1 MTSRAKS
8 TDTPGTVMRHL
19 VLWGSLLLSACAGPS
34 AEAPGSEAPTAEA
47 ESEASPKPPAVDSTV
62 APTAEATP
70 TEPKPLTRP
79 AEPLNVIL
87 LVVDAMRADMPWA
100 GYPRQTAP
108 NLTAVEKESVSYTQA
123 HSVASYTAKAVAA
136 LLSGQYPSSLKR
148 SGYFFTKYPE
158 SDLFFPELLQQAG
171 MHTMATHAHQYMNP
185 KNGLAQGFVDW
196 QLVQGISFHNKY
208 DANVTSDKVTRLA
221 ISQLE
226 AAPKDKR
233 FFMYVHYMDPHDTY
247 ISHKESPK
255 WGKRQRDKY
264 DQELFFTDLWVGK
277 FLDYCRQQPWW
288 KKTALVVT
296 GDHGEAF
303 GEHGC
308 YRHAFEVWEPLV
320 HVPLFFR
327 VPGATPRRIDVP
339 RSHIDFA
346 PTVLDLM
353 SVEPAPEMRG
363 KSLVPEL
370 FGAEPEARP
379 VLLDLPADSNNMER
393 RALISG
399 NYKLLVYEKEWRFEL
414 YDLAQDPGEKSDL
427 RKREPEKFAEM
438 KALYRKVWDAIPKV
452 KPFGGNKLM
461 GGSYATGPA
470 E

>member
-1 MTSRAKS
+1 MS
-8 TDTPGTVMRHL
+8 TDTAPTVTRHL
-19 VLWGSLLLSACAGPS
+19 VLLGSLLLVACARPS
-34 AEAPGSEAPTAEA
+34 AETPAPEAPLA
-47 ESEASPKPPAVDSTV
+47 ESAPEASSAPASADPSGVS
-62 APTAEATP
+62 PAEATP
-70 TEPKPLTRP
+70 RVPKKLTRP

-87 LVVDAMRADMPWA
+87 LIVDAMRADMPWA
-100 GYPRQTAP
+100 GYPRETAP
-108 NLTAVEKESVSYTQA
+108 NLTAIEKQSVSYTKA
-123 HSVASYTAKAVAA
+123 HSVASYTAKSVAA

-171 MHTMATHAHQYMNP
+171 IHTMATHAHQYMNP

-196 QLVQGISFHNKY
+196 QLVKGISFHNKY
-208 DANVTSDKVTRLA
+208 DANVTSDKVTPLA

-226 AAPKDKR
+226 AAPPDKR

-247 ISHKESPK
+247 MSHKEAPK

-277 FLDYCRQQPWW
+277 FLDYCRTQPWW
-288 KKTALVVT
+288 EKTALVVT
-296 GDHGEAF
+296 SDHGEAF
-303 GEHGC
+303 GEHGR
-308 YRHAFEVWEPLV
+308 YRHAFEIWEMLV
-320 HVPLFFR
+320 HVPMFFR
-327 VPGATPRRIDVP
+327 VPGAPPHRIDVP
-339 RSHIDFA
+339 RSHIDIA

-353 SVEPAPEMRG
+353 SVEPAPEFRG

-379 VLLDLPADSNNMER
+379 VLIDLPADSNNMER

-399 NYKLLVYEKEWRFEL
+399 DYKLLVYEKEWRFAL
-414 YDLAQDPGEKSDL
+414 YNLEQDPGEKHDL
-427 RKREPEKFAEM
+427 RKQEPEKFQEM

-461 GGSYATGPA
+461 GGGYATGPA
-470 E
+470 K

>member
-1 MTSRAKS
+1 MTSRVQS
-8 TDTPGTVMRHL
+8 NHTPGTVIRFL
-19 VLWGSLLLSACAGPS
+19 VLLSSLLLITCARQ
-34 AEAPGSEAPTAEA
+34 TAEPPA
-47 ESEASPKPPAVDSTV
+47 PAPRAGQAASEASPAPSAGAPGVVASAAPPAA
-62 APTAEATP
+62 AP
-70 TEPKPLTRP
+70 KKLTRP

-87 LVVDAMRADMPWA
+87 LIVDAMRADMPWA

-108 NLTAVEKESVSYTQA
+108 NLTAIEKESVSYTQA

-136 LLSGQYPSSLKR
+136 ILSGQYPSTLKR

-158 SDLFFPELLQQAG
+158 TNLFFPELLQQAG
-171 MHTMATHAHQYMNP
+171 IHTMATHAHQYMNP
-185 KNGLAQGFVDW
+185 KNGMAQGFADW

-208 DANVTSDKVTRLA
+208 DANVTSDKVTPLA

-226 AAPKDKR
+226 AAPKNKR

-247 ISHKESPK
+247 MTHKEAPQ

-264 DQELFFTDLWVGK
+264 DQELFYTDLWVGK

-288 KKTALVVT
+288 EKTALVVT

-303 GEHGC
+303 GEHGR
-308 YRHAFEVWEPLV
+308 YRHAFELWEMLV
-320 HVPLFFR
+320 HVPLFFQ

-339 RSHIDFA
+339 RGHIDIA

-353 SVEPAPEMRG
+353 SVEAAPELSG

-370 FGAEPEARP
+370 FGADPESRP

-399 NYKLLVYEKEWRFEL
+399 DYKLLVYEKEWRFEL
-414 YDLAQDPGEKSDL
+414 YNLKQDPGEKRNL
-427 RKREPEKFAEM
+427 RKQEPEKFKGM
-438 KALYRKVWDAIPKV
+438 KALYRKVWDALPTV

-461 GGSYATGPA
+461 GGGYATGPQK
-470 E
+470 